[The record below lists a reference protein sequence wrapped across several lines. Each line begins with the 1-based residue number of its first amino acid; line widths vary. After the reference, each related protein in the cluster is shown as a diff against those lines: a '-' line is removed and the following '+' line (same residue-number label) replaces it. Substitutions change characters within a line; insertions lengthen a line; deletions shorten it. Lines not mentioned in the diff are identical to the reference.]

1 MLFRRADIATSSAS
15 VADGCYGSSGENED
29 FISIEMQLNECGKKK
44 NGEWVGV
51 LSVIAKCQGF
61 ARIPR
66 EARDR
71 ACT

>member
-1 MLFRRADIATSSAS
+1 MWE
-15 VADGCYGSSGENED
+15 GEKERTENGE
-29 FISIEMQLNECGKKK
+29 GK